1 MGQATFLER
10 IDAELRGPLSRR
22 PIMDL
27 ADLRSARQLYAQILG
42 TEGNR
47 GRSGSDVTVDDQL
60 VPVDRPVDE
69 VLLRIFRP
77 SGRRGELPCLFWI
90 QGGGFVLSSS
100 DMDDDWCR
108 SIARRHRCIV
118 TSVSWRRAPEYPFP
132 TPLEDC
138 YSALVWLTQHG
149 TCQGVDA
156 SRLVVGGNSSGGGM
170 AAGLALLVRDRG
182 ELELRH
188 QLLVYP
194 MLDDRNSTNS
204 AYTVTHPRVWNR
216 ANNLIA
222 WRHYLGVDA
231 GAPSVSPYAAP
242 ARMQDLR
249 GLASASI
256 LAGDLDLFADENIEY
271 AQRLMQ
277 AMVQTELHVYPGA
290 VHGFDRFA
298 PHASISRRF
307 LSDCDAILSLHLTMP
322 ERARGSD
329 SVSPEGAR
337 IHEESL

>member
-1 MGQATFLER
+1 MAQASFLER
-10 IDAELRGPLSRR
+10 IDAELRAPLSRR

-27 ADLRSARQLYAQILG
+27 ADLRAARQLYAQILG
-42 TEGNR
+42 TQSKRER
-47 GRSGSDVTVDDQL
+47 DGSDVTVDDQL
-60 VPVDRPVDE
+60 VPVHKPAGE

-77 SGRRGELPCLFWI
+77 SSRRGKLPCLFWI

-108 SIARRHRCIV
+108 SVARRHGCIV
-118 TSVSWRRAPEYPFP
+118 TSVGWRRAPEYPFP
-132 TPLEDC
+132 APLEDC

-149 TCQGVDA
+149 ADQVIDA
-156 SRLVVGGNSSGGGM
+156 SQLVVGGNSSGGGM

-194 MLDDRNSTNS
+194 MLDDRSSTNS
-204 AYTVTHPRVWNR
+204 AHAVTHPRVWNR

-249 GLASASI
+249 GLPSASI
-256 LAGDLDLFADENIEY
+256 LTGDLDLFADENIGY

-277 AMVQTELHVYPGA
+277 AMVRTELHVYPGA

-298 PHASISRRF
+298 PQASISQRF
-307 LSDCDAILSLHLTMP
+307 LSDCDAILSLHLDMP
-322 ERARGSD
+322 DRTGGSD
-329 SVSPEGAR
+329 SLSPGGSKA
-337 IHEESL
+337 S